1 MLKQSLVYLILSL
14 LVVLF
19 ATYAKVFCIYVNLLY
34 VYINNL
40 LEPLFG
46 TGLMGEVFRDM
57 VTLSITPCALAA
69 IPALIYWLIKRKK
82 MPYLLEL
89 IWVFWLTLA
98 LSSYLIH

>member
-19 ATYAKVFCIYVNLLY
+19 ATYAKIFFVYVNLLY
-34 VYINNL
+34 AYINNV

-46 TGLMGEVFRDM
+46 SGLMGEAFRDM
-57 VTLSITPCALAA
+57 VTLIMTPCALAA

-82 MPYLLEL
+82 MPYFLEL
-89 IWVFWLTLA
+89 IRILWLTLA
-98 LSSYLIH
+98 LSSYLIE